1 MKKIFVT
8 AKAGGTNRLVSFE
21 DITVIAKS
29 RHKDGEFAI
38 YIKGDEGAFYITKET
53 YLKLKKHIEII

>member
-8 AKAGGTNRLVSFE
+8 AKAGGSNRLVNFD

-38 YIKGDEGAFYITKET
+38 YLKEDEGAFYITKDT
-53 YLKLKKHIEII
+53 YQKLKPLIEII